1 MIHTIF
7 TGEERRVCRL
17 RGGEGT
23 SYGVTLQ
30 WNVQVQYLAIL
41 QKFFAE
47 VTNTILSKGSIVRV
61 AACLLS
67 ICPGFDFGWE
77 SCGLSF
83 LLLLMSCFKVF
94 FFSTFLNFPPG
105 SSKPNV
111 TKFQFSDLN
120 GRPI

>member
-30 WNVQVQYLAIL
+30 WNVQVFGH

-61 AACLLS
+61 GTCLPS

-94 FFSTFLNFPPG
+94 FFFSTFPNFLPG
-105 SSKPNV
+105 SSKTNV

>member
-94 FFSTFLNFPPG
+94 FFPRSLIFLRAPQNPTLPN
-105 SSKPNV
+105 SSLV
-111 TKFQFSDLN
+111 
-120 GRPI
+120 I